1 MITMRYLFT
10 LFLLSVVVPFAVN
23 GQLTADDAFVAE
35 TDYPTTGVE
44 DVVFC
49 FPAAADMTIRF
60 ENASSGYTYNWF
72 QHDVSTNSWNTPLG
86 GDSDELTVSSGGG
99 YRLVVR
105 DTDNSVVAD
114 ERCWV
119 YNSQSILNA
128 SAQIVFDDCFGVE
141 LEASADSVPLIFY
154 DPADGGVGAVQYQL
168 SYSWSTSPAGSEQM
182 EGNPVSFEAP
192 YEDLSYIVTVT
203 DRFGNTSEG
212 SVEYSAIA
220 VEADF
225 EVENLKDTIQHE
237 RHSEAEGSAP
247 IEIRFTD
254 QSLGKVSAWQWTFG
268 DAGQSV
274 QQNPL
279 FVFSEAGTD
288 TVTLRVVNRESMC
301 EDLSDPFI
309 VTVRES
315 ELEVPNVFTPNGD
328 GVNDEFRVA
337 YKSIKSFKVVIYNRW
352 GRKVYESTDPARGWD
367 GKVGGKIGAPGVYFY
382 NISAEGYN
390 EGETYTKKGTVH
402 LIRSK

>member
-1 MITMRYLFT
+1 MRSLFV
-10 LFLLSVVVPFAVN
+10 LFLFKLLVAVSLN
-23 GQLTADDAFVAE
+23 GQLAADGAVVAE
-35 TDYPTTGVE
+35 TDYSTTMDD

-49 FPAAADMTIRF
+49 FPFSSGMTIRF
-60 ENASSGYTYNWF
+60 ENAGAGAGFSWF
-72 QHDVSTNSWNTPLG
+72 RHDVATNSWDNPLSETG
-86 GDSDELTVSSGGG
+86 NQITVPSSGG
-99 YRLVVR
+99 YRVIVN
-105 DTDNSVVAD
+105 DTEGNVVAD

-119 YNSQSILNA
+119 YHSQAISNV
-128 SAQIVFDDCFGVE
+128 SPQIVFDDCFGIE
-141 LEASADSVPLIFY
+141 LQASVDSVPLIFY
-154 DPADGGVGAVQYQL
+154 DPADGTVGGVRYNITYA
-168 SYSWSTSPAGSEQM
+168 WRTSPAGDKQPT
-182 EGNPVSFEAP
+182 GNPVVFDAP
-192 YEDLSYIVTVT
+192 YEDLSYIVVVT
-203 DRFGNTSEG
+203 DRFGNTAEG
-212 SVEYSAIA
+212 SVDYSAIA
-220 VEADF
+220 VKAAF

-247 IEIRFTD
+247 IEIRFSD
-254 QSLGKVSAWQWTFG
+254 ESLGKVNAWQWSFG

-288 TVTLRVVNRESMC
+288 SVTLRVVNRESMC

-309 VTVRES
+309 VVVRES

-337 YKSIKSFKVVIYNRW
+337 YKSLKKFKMVIYSRW
-352 GRKVYESTDPARGWD
+352 GRKVFDSTDPARGWD

-390 EGETYTKKGTVH
+390 EGETYSQKGVVH
-402 LIRSK
+402 LIRGK